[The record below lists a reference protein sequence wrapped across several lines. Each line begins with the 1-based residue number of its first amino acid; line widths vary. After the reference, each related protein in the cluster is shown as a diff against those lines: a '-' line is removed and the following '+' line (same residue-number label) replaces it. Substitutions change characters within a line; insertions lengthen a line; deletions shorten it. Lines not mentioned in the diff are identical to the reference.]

1 MGAPRTTA
9 GRTTLLTRLRM
20 SRWIAAMAT
29 GLLLL
34 VMVAPASPAGAAT
47 DYTNRGV
54 PTTVTI
60 NQVAFQDA
68 NRGVAVGNGG
78 VISTTTDGG
87 KTWTARTSGTNV
99 SLFAAEYWPA
109 GTGGANCAAAGCIW
123 VAGANG
129 TLLLSNDG
137 GVTWCVQPTGTTA
150 TIYGLVATD
159 AEHLTLVGSGG
170 TILTTRFVANDD
182 GSADECGAGA
192 KFVAIASGTTEDLY
206 DVDFD
211 GNDLY
216 ISGANGTLLKASP
229 PQSGDADNPPP
240 PFTVTKLTSGTTAA
254 LHGVAATATDDGTST
269 RIVAVGEGGTVVAGT
284 STLGSSTAPTFT
296 AQKSGTTAT
305 LRDVELA
312 STTKGYAVGDLG
324 TVLNTTDGGATWV
337 LAKSGTCAN
346 LHGAELAT
354 ADARY
359 ASGDRGTVIVNTA
372 DANAV
377 QPNCETTPLGSNG
390 YRMVAGDGG
399 IFTFGARQF
408 WGSTGDKVLNK
419 PIVGGATD
427 TSDYEGYWIVASDG
441 GVFAFDAPFHGS
453 AVGLIDSPA
462 VEIEPTPT
470 GGGYWIVT
478 STGKVVPFGDA
489 KFHGDMAG
497 KGLNQP
503 IIGMTVTTTGL
514 GYWLVGQ
521 DGGIFSF
528 GDAQFFGSTGD
539 MKLNAPVIDLAPTAD
554 NQGYFLVAKDGGVF
568 TFGSAQFKGSTGDMK
583 LNAPV
588 IAMLVSPNG
597 AGYWLAATDGG
608 IFTFGA
614 VEFLGSM
621 GGTKLNSPVL
631 DLIN

>member
-1 MGAPRTTA
+1 M
-9 GRTTLLTRLRM
+9 TRSRLP
-20 SRWIAAMAT
+20 RWIAALAT

-34 VMVAPASPAGAAT
+34 VMLAPAPAAAAT
-47 DYTNRGV
+47 DYSARNV

-60 NQVAFQDA
+60 NEVAFQDA

-78 VISTTTDGG
+78 VIQTTTDGG
-87 KTWTARTSGTNV
+87 KTWTARTSGTSV

-109 GTGGANCAAAGCIW
+109 GDTDDGNCAAAGCIW
-123 VAGANG
+123 VAGADG
-129 TLLLSNDG
+129 TLLLSTDG
-137 GVTWCVQPTGTTA
+137 GVTWCVQPTGTKA
-150 TIYGLVATD
+150 TIHSILPMD
-159 AEHLTLVGSGG
+159 AQNIVLVGSGG
-170 TILTTRFVANDD
+170 TVLITTFVTGDD
-182 GSADECGAGA
+182 GTADECGAA
-192 KFVAIASGTTEDLY
+192 VKFRTLTSGTT
-206 DVDFD
+206 
-211 GNDLY
+211 NDLFDADSDGADVY
-216 ISGANGTLLKASP
+216 LSGANGTLLKATP

-240 PFTVTKLTSGTTAA
+240 PLTFTPLTSNTTANLYGIA
-254 LHGVAATATDDGTST
+254 STATEDGTST
-269 RIVAVGEGGTVVAGT
+269 RIIAVGEGGTIVAGT
-284 STLGSSTAPTFT
+284 STPTTAPTFT

-305 LRDVELA
+305 LRDVELESA
-312 STTKGYAVGDLG
+312 TAGYAVGDLG
-324 TVLNTTDGGATWV
+324 TILNTADGGVTWTT
-337 LAKSGTCAN
+337 AASGTCAN
-346 LHGAELAT
+346 LFGAEFPVVGT
-354 ADARY
+354 RY
-359 ASGDRGTVIVNTA
+359 ASGERGTVLVNA
-372 DANAV
+372 ANASGV
-377 QPNCETTPLGSNG
+377 QPNCATTPLGSNG

-399 IFTFGARQF
+399 IFTFGARGF
-408 WGSTGDKVLNK
+408 YGSTGDKVLNK

-427 TSDYEGYWIVASDG
+427 TSDFEGYWIVASDG

-470 GGGYWIVT
+470 GAGYWIVT
-478 STGKVVPFGDA
+478 ATGKVLPFGDA
-489 KFHGDMAG
+489 KFHGDMSG

-503 IIGMTVTTTGL
+503 IIGMSVTTTGQ

-528 GDAQFFGSTGD
+528 GDAQFFGSTGS
-539 MKLNAPVIDLAPTAD
+539 MKLNAPVIDLAPAAD
-554 NQGYFLVAKDGGVF
+554 NQGYFLVARDGGVF
-568 TFGSAQFKGSTGDMK
+568 TFGSAEFKGSTGSMK

>member
-1 MGAPRTTA
+1 MRFP
-9 GRTTLLTRLRM
+9 
-20 SRWIAAMAT
+20 RWIAAVAT

-34 VMVAPASPAGAAT
+34 VMIAPATPAGAAT
-47 DYTNRGV
+47 DYTSRNV

-60 NQVAFQDA
+60 NEVAFQSA
-68 NRGVAVGNGG
+68 THGVAVGNGG
-78 VISTTTDGG
+78 VIQTTTDGG

-109 GTGGANCAAAGCIW
+109 GDPDDGNCAAAGCIW

-129 TLLLSNDG
+129 TLLFSNDG
-137 GVTWCVQPTGTTA
+137 GVTWCTQPTGTTA
-150 TIYGLVATD
+150 TIHSIAATGPDSLV
-159 AEHLTLVGSGG
+159 LVGSGG
-170 TILTTRFVANDD
+170 TILVTDFRGGT
-182 GSADECGAGA
+182 GGTADQCGAAA
-192 KFVAIASGTTEDLY
+192 KLRSVASGTTQDLF
-206 DVDFD
+206 DVDVDSF
-211 GNDLY
+211 GSAVY
-216 ISGANGTLLKASP
+216 ISGAAGTLLEGAF
-229 PQSGDADNPPP
+229 PQSGDPGTEPPAL
-240 PFTVTKLTSGTTAA
+240 VIRKLNSGTTVN
-254 LHGVAATATDDGTST
+254 LFGVAATNNTDTGIA
-269 RIVAVGEGGTVVAGT
+269 RVIAVGEGGTIVTGDATFETTPV
-284 STLGSSTAPTFT
+284 FT
-296 AQKSGTTAT
+296 ARKSGTTVT
-305 LRDVELA
+305 LRDVELETA
-312 STTKGYAVGDLG
+312 TNGYAVGDLG
-324 TVLNTTDGGATWV
+324 TVLNTADGGVTWTAAT
-337 LAKSGTCAN
+337 SGTCAN
-346 LHGAELAT
+346 LYGAEFPLAGT
-354 ADARY
+354 RF
-359 ASGDRGTVIVNTA
+359 ASGERGTVIVNTA
-372 DANAV
+372 NASGV
-377 QPNCETTPLGSNG
+377 QPNCAQTPLGSNG

-399 IFTFGARQF
+399 IFTFGEREF

-470 GGGYWIVT
+470 GAGYWIVT
-478 STGKVVPFGDA
+478 ATGKVIPFGDA
-489 KFHGDMAG
+489 KFHGDMSG

-503 IIGMTVTTTGL
+503 IIGMTVSTTGL

-521 DGGIFSF
+521 DGGIFTF

-539 MKLNAPVIDLAPTAD
+539 MKLNAPVIDLAPSAD

-568 TFGSAQFKGSTGDMK
+568 TFGSAEFKGSTGSMT

>member
-1 MGAPRTTA
+1 M
-9 GRTTLLTRLRM
+9 
-20 SRWIAAMAT
+20 I
-29 GLLLL
+29 
-34 VMVAPASPAGAAT
+34 APASPAGAAT
-47 DYTNRGV
+47 DYTSRNV

-60 NQVAFQDA
+60 NEVAFQDA

-78 VISTTTDGG
+78 ILQTTTDGG
-87 KTWTARTSGTNV
+87 KTWTVRNSGTNV

-109 GTGGANCAAAGCIW
+109 GADGGNCTAAGCIW
-123 VAGANG
+123 VGGANG

-150 TIYGLVATD
+150 TINSIAALGPD
-159 AEHLTLVGSGG
+159 ALALVGSGG
-170 TILTTRFVANDD
+170 TILITDYRGGT
-182 GSADECGAGA
+182 GGTADECGAAA
-192 KFVAIASGTTEDLY
+192 KYRSVVSGTTQDLFDA
-206 DVDFD
+206 DVDSF
-211 GNDLY
+211 GSTLY
-216 ISGANGTLLKASP
+216 ISGAAGTLIEGAI
-229 PQSGDADNPPP
+229 PQSGDPGVETPAL
-240 PFTVTKLTSGTTAA
+240 VIRKLNSGTTVN
-254 LHGVAATATDDGTST
+254 LYGVAST
-269 RIVAVGEGGTVVAGT
+269 NSVDTGIARVVAVGEAGTIVAGNAT
-284 STLGSSTAPTFT
+284 FEPAPTFT
-296 AQKSGTTAT
+296 TQKSGTTQT
-305 LRDVELA
+305 LRDVELETD
-312 STTKGYAVGDLG
+312 TTGYAVGDLG
-324 TVLNTTDGGATWV
+324 TVLNTTDGGVTWTAAT
-337 LAKSGTCAN
+337 SGTCVN
-346 LHGAELAT
+346 LYGAEFPLAGT
-354 ADARY
+354 RF
-359 ASGDRGTVIVNTA
+359 ASGERGTVIVNTA
-372 DANAV
+372 NATAT
-377 QPNCETTPLGSNG
+377 QPNCTTTPLGSNG

-399 IFTFGARQF
+399 IFTFGARGF
-408 WGSTGDKVLNK
+408 YGSTGDKVLNK

-453 AVGLIDSPA
+453 AVGVIDSPA

-470 GGGYWIVT
+470 GAGYWIVT
-478 STGKVVPFGDA
+478 ATGKVVAFGDA
-489 KFHGDMAG
+489 KFQGDMSG

-503 IIGMTVTTTGL
+503 IIGMSVTTTGL

-539 MKLNAPVIDLAPTAD
+539 LKLNAPVIDLAPTAD

-568 TFGSAQFKGSTGDMK
+568 TFGSAEFKGSTGSLK